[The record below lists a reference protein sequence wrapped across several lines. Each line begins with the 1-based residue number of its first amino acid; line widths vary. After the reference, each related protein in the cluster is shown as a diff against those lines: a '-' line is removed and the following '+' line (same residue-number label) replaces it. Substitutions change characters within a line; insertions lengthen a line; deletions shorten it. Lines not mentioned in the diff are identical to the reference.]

1 MEKNQKEIINELY
14 SVRSVLIQI
23 NYHSVDYF
31 AFDLM
36 RYSEHGV
43 HKLNCIIERL
53 TQDDASTKRW
63 LGLSEKYELKTKK

>member
-1 MEKNQKEIINELY
+1 MEKNQKEILDKLY

-23 NYHSVDYF
+23 NYHASDYF

-43 HKLNCIIERL
+43 HELNSLIERIS
-53 TQDDASTKRW
+53 QCEASNERW
-63 LGLSEKYELKTKK
+63 LGLSEKYQLKTKK